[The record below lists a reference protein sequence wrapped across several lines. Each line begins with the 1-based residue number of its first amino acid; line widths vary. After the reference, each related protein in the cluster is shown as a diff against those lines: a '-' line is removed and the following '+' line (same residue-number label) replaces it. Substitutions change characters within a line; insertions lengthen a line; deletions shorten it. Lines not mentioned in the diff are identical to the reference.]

1 MKYPSRYIGN
11 LPIPKDKRRACLC
24 RDGATYSRDCCD
36 DDYMNQGIGNI
47 TSTATLPSVDQYGYK
62 MQLCGH
68 SKTHHF
74 FGDVELTVGNIYYVD
89 SQHDNKDGCYE
100 ALSRDDQTAGQEWV
114 RAFSYADCNECDADT
129 YRDSFTDP
137 ITVVHYDVSS
147 PVTSFQLPSNIVSIR
162 IDIFT
167 TGTNGYT
174 LNTLSNFSV
183 SVTSVSTDGLTQA
196 QLAPLQ
202 VNDTGSTITETLIIT
217 SVKDPLVTKQITLT
231 QISS

>member
-1 MKYPSRYIGN
+1 MKDRRTPVPHNG
-11 LPIPKDKRRACLC
+11 KRACLC
-24 RDGATYSRDCCD
+24 RNGTYSANCCGG
-36 DDYMNQGIGNI
+36 DYYNQGIGNI
-47 TSTATLPSVDQYGYK
+47 TSTAITPSNGQYGYK

-74 FGDVELTVGNIYYVD
+74 FGDTELTVGNIYYVD
-89 SQHDNKDGCYE
+89 SEHDAKDGCYE
-100 ALSRDDQTAGQEWV
+100 VINRDDETSGHEWE
-114 RAFSYADCNECDADT
+114 RAFSYADCAECQGDVKRDT
-129 YRDSFTDP
+129 VTDP
-137 ITVVHYDVSS
+137 ITVYHYDLGT
-147 PVTSFQLPSNIVSIR
+147 PVTSFQLPTNIVSIS

-174 LNTLSNFSV
+174 INTLNNFSV
-183 SVTSVSTDGLTQA
+183 SVTSASTDGLTNA

-217 SVKDPLVTKQITLT
+217 SVKDSSVTKEIALS